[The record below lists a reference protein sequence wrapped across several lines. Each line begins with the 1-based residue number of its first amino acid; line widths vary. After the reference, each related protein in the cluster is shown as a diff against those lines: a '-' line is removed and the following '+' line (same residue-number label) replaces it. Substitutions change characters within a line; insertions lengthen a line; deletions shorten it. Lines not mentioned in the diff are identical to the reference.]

1 MPALM
6 PRATPIDA
14 SARLRI
20 LEATIETLRAE
31 NDSLKR
37 QLAAAEAR
45 TAKETAK
52 AEWAIGE
59 FSALTRRLSARA
71 GGRASRG

>member
-6 PRATPIDA
+6 PRATPIHE

-20 LEATIETLRAE
+20 LEAYIETLRAE

-37 QLAAAEAR
+37 QLAAAETRA
-45 TAKETAK
+45 AQEVAK

-59 FSALTRRLSARA
+59 FSALIRRLSARA
-71 GGRASRG
+71 AERG